1 MTHVVFDCELIGSI
15 KPIFLVCTKEL
26 ETGATN
32 AFWFHKRGHMKQLTK
47 MLLDSSYT
55 WVGFNSYKF
64 LSRSAGSSSGSV
76 MQTRA
81 PSVFGTMLPLPT

>member
-1 MTHVVFDCELIGSI
+1 MTHVVFDCELIGSTA
-15 KPIFLVCTKEL
+15 PVFLVCTKEL

-47 MLLDSSYT
+47 MLLNPSYT

-64 LSRSAGSSSGSV
+64 DI
-76 MQTRA
+76 
-81 PSVFGTMLPLPT
+81 PLVAAATCGVEPLVLKEMAQKIIDENI